1 MSPVPEHGPNTEAQ
15 ESESLP
21 SMQHDSDATIL
32 VVDDTR
38 DRRDVMSML
47 LRQGGFNVLTAEDGR
62 EGFEVARARR
72 PLLVI
77 SDVMMPEVDGI
88 ELCRRLRADS
98 YLYATPILLVSAMRV
113 DDQSAVEGL
122 QAGADDYLEAPYDPM
137 RLIAKVTRLTERA
150 RFEEALKESEERY
163 ALAARGAN
171 DGLWDWRL
179 KSNEI
184 YFSSR
189 WKSMLGYDESEIGNR
204 PEEWFSRVHTDE
216 VEALEAEIADHI
228 KGESSHFEM
237 EHRMLHKDGT
247 YRWMLSRGMVVRDA
261 DGQASRMAGSQSDI
275 TERKQAEEQLLH
287 DAFHDA
293 LTGLPNRALF
303 MDRLSQAVERVK
315 RHPDCSFGV
324 IFLDLD
330 RFKVIN
336 DSLGHMVGDRLLV
349 EVSRRLEGCV
359 RAGDTLARLGGDEF
373 TIILDGVD
381 EVADASAMADRIQ
394 DQLRR
399 PFNLNNQ
406 EVQISASIGIALST
420 LNYEKPEDILRDTNI
435 AMHRAKSAGKARY
448 QVFDATMHFHA
459 LELLRLETDL
469 RRTAEREEYCVHYQP
484 LVSLKTGQLT
494 GFEALVRWQHPE
506 RGFVYPE
513 EFIPVAE
520 ETGLIIALD
529 RWVLREACHQVRLWQ
544 KQFPEQQSLTISVN
558 FSAKQFAQPDLL
570 DHIKHVL
577 KETGLDAGCLKLE
590 ITESVIMSSAESV
603 TTMLSQLKAL
613 GIEIYLDDFG
623 TGYSSLSYLHRFPIH
638 VLKID
643 RSFVSRIGPDGE
655 NAEIARAIITMAHSL
670 GMKVVAEGIETE
682 SQFAELKALSC
693 QYGQGNLFSRP
704 VEALTAEKLLT
715 DLSRQQRLSQPMIKA
730 IPTMV

>member
-1 MSPVPEHGPNTEAQ
+1 
-15 ESESLP
+15 
-21 SMQHDSDATIL
+21 MQHNGDATIL

-38 DRRDVMSML
+38 DRRDVMSIL
-47 LRQGGFNVLTAEDGR
+47 LRQAGFHVFTAEDGR
-62 EGFEVARARR
+62 EGLEIAQAKH

-77 SDVMMPEVDGI
+77 SDVMMPNVDGI

-98 YLYATPILLVSAMRV
+98 DLYATPILLVSAMRV
-113 DDQSAVEGL
+113 DDKSAVEGL

-150 RFEEALKESEERY
+150 RFEEALRESEERY
-163 ALAARGAN
+163 ALASQGAN
-171 DGLWDWRL
+171 DGLWDWKL
-179 KSNEI
+179 KSNET

-189 WKSMLGYDESEIGNR
+189 WKLMLGYQEAEIGNR
-204 PEEWFSRVHTDE
+204 PEDWFSRVHPED

-228 KGESSHFEM
+228 KGETSHFEM

-247 YRWMLSRGMVVRDA
+247 YRWMLSRGMVVRDPE
-261 DGQASRMAGSQSDI
+261 GKASRMAGSQSDI

-315 RHPDCSFGV
+315 RHPDFSFGV

-330 RFKVIN
+330 RFKFIN
-336 DSLGHMVGDRLLV
+336 DSLGHMVGDQLLV
-349 EVSRRLEGCV
+349 AISRRLEGCI
-359 RAGDTLARLGGDEF
+359 RSGDTIARLGGDEF
-373 TIILDGVD
+373 TIILDGI
-381 EVADASAMADRIQ
+381 EESDAIAMADRIQ
-394 DQLRR
+394 AQLRR
-399 PFNLNNQ
+399 PFNLSNH
-406 EVQISASIGIALST
+406 EVQISASVGIALSS

-435 AMHRAKSAGKARY
+435 AMHRAKSAGKACY

-469 RRTAEREEYCVHYQP
+469 RRTAEREEYRVHYQP
-484 LVSLKTGQLT
+484 LVSLQSGQLT

-520 ETGLIIALD
+520 ETGLIISLD
-529 RWVLREACHQVRLWQ
+529 RWVLREACRQVRAWQ
-544 KQFPEQQSLTISVN
+544 KQFPEQQSLTVSVN
-558 FSAKQFAQPDLL
+558 FSARQFSQPDLVE
-570 DHIKHVL
+570 HVQQVL

-590 ITESVIMSSAESV
+590 ITESVFLSSAESV
-603 TTMLSQLKAL
+603 TTILAQLRAL

-623 TGYSSLSYLHRFPIH
+623 TGYSSLSYLHQFPID

-643 RSFVSRIGPDGE
+643 RSFVSRIGPEGE
-655 NAEIARAIITMAHSL
+655 NAEIARAIVTMAHSL
-670 GMKVVAEGIETE
+670 SMKVVAEGIETE
-682 SQFAELKALSC
+682 SQLAELKSLSC
-693 QYGQGNLFSRP
+693 DYGQGILFSKP

-715 DLSRQQRLSQPMIKA
+715 DSSKQNYRSQFTRELA
-730 IPTMV
+730 

>member
-1 MSPVPEHGPNTEAQ
+1 
-15 ESESLP
+15 
-21 SMQHDSDATIL
+21 MQHDGDATIL

-38 DRRDVMSML
+38 DQRDVMSIL
-47 LRQGGFNVLTAEDGR
+47 LRQAGFHVLTAGNGR
-62 EGFEVARARR
+62 EGFEIAQAIH

-77 SDVMMPEVDGI
+77 SDVMMPDVDGI
-88 ELCRRLRADS
+88 ELCRRLRTDS
-98 YLYATPILLVSAMRV
+98 QLYATPILLVSAMRV
-113 DDQSAVEGL
+113 GDQSAVEGL
-122 QAGADDYLEAPYDPM
+122 EAGADDYLEAPYDPM

-171 DGLWDWRL
+171 DGLWDWKL
-179 KSNEI
+179 KSNET
-184 YFSSR
+184 YFSTR
-189 WKSMLGYDESEIGNR
+189 WKSMLGYTEAEIANH
-204 PEEWFSRVHTDE
+204 PEDWFSRVHPDDM
-216 VEALEAEIADHI
+216 EALEAEIADHI

-261 DGQASRMAGSQSDI
+261 DGKASRMAGSQSDI

-336 DSLGHMVGDRLLV
+336 DSLGHMVGDQLLV
-349 EVSRRLEGCV
+349 EISRRLEGCV
-359 RAGDTLARLGGDEF
+359 RSGDTLARLGGDEF
-373 TIILDGVD
+373 TIILDGV
-381 EVADASAMADRIQ
+381 EEAADAVAMADRIQ
-394 DQLRR
+394 EQLRES
-399 PFNLNNQ
+399 FNLNNH
-406 EVQISASIGIALST
+406 EVQISASVGIALST
-420 LNYEKPEDILRDTNI
+420 LKYEKPEDILRDTNI

-484 LVSLKTGQLT
+484 LLSLETGQLT

-520 ETGLIIALD
+520 ETGLIIRLD
-529 RWVLREACHQVRLWQ
+529 RWVLREACRQVRVWQ
-544 KQFPEQQSLTISVN
+544 RQFPEHQPLTVSVN
-558 FSAKQFAQPDLL
+558 FSARQFAQPDLVEYVQQ
-570 DHIKHVL
+570 VL
-577 KETGLDAGCLKLE
+577 RETGLDAGCLKLE
-590 ITESVIMSSAESV
+590 ITESLFMGSIETVNTIL
-603 TTMLSQLKAL
+603 TRLRAL
-613 GIEIYLDDFG
+613 GVEIYLDDFG
-623 TGYSSLSYLHRFPIH
+623 TGYSSLSYLHRFPIN

-643 RSFVSRIGPDGE
+643 RSFVSRIGSRGE
-655 NAEIARAIITMAHSL
+655 NSEIARAIVTMAHSL

-682 SQFAELKALSC
+682 CQLTELKSLSC
-693 QYGQGNLFSRP
+693 EYGQGNLFSLP
-704 VEALTAEKLLT
+704 VEALTAEKLLAELSGQKRRRGPF
-715 DLSRQQRLSQPMIKA
+715 DLSASFSQ
-730 IPTMV
+730 TCF

>member
-1 MSPVPEHGPNTEAQ
+1 
-15 ESESLP
+15 
-21 SMQHDSDATIL
+21 MQHDSDATIL

-47 LRQGGFNVLTAEDGR
+47 LRQGGFRVFTAEDGR

-122 QAGADDYLEAPYDPM
+122 RAGADDYLEAPYDPM

-204 PEEWFSRVHTDE
+204 PEDWFSRVHPDE
-216 VEALEAEIADHI
+216 VEGLEAEIADHI
-228 KGESSHFEM
+228 RGESSHFEM

-247 YRWMLSRGMVVRDA
+247 YRWMLSRGMVVRDT

-336 DSLGHMVGDRLLV
+336 DSLGHMVGDQLLV
-349 EVSRRLEGCV
+349 EVSRRLEGCI

-373 TIILDGVD
+373 TIILDGVG
-381 EVADASAMADRIQ
+381 EAADASAMADRIQ
-394 DQLRR
+394 AQLRR

-435 AMHRAKSAGKARY
+435 AMHKAKSAGKARY

-469 RRTAEREEYCVHYQP
+469 RRTAEREEYRVHYQP
-484 LVSLKTGQLT
+484 LVSLKTGQIT

-506 RGFVYPE
+506 RGFVYPK

-529 RWVLREACHQVRLWQ
+529 RWVLREACQQARIWQ

-558 FSAKQFAQPDLL
+558 FSARQFAQPDLL
-570 DHIKHVL
+570 EHIKNVL

-603 TTMLSQLKAL
+603 TTMLSQLRAL
-613 GIEIYLDDFG
+613 GVEIYLDDFG
-623 TGYSSLSYLHRFPIH
+623 TGYSSLSYLHRFPIQ

-655 NAEIARAIITMAHSL
+655 NAEIARAIVTMAHSL

-682 SQFAELKALSC
+682 SQCAELKSLAC
-693 QYGQGNLFSRP
+693 EYGQGNLFSRP

-715 DLSRQQRLSQPMIKA
+715 DLSGPKWLSQPEVKA
-730 IPTMV
+730 IHNTV

>member
-1 MSPVPEHGPNTEAQ
+1 
-15 ESESLP
+15 
-21 SMQHDSDATIL
+21 MQHDGDATIL
-32 VVDDTR
+32 VVDDTP
-38 DRRDVMSML
+38 DQRDVMSIL
-47 LRQGGFNVLTAEDGR
+47 LRQAGFRVFTAENGSA
-62 EGFEVARARR
+62 GFEVAQAKH

-77 SDVMMPEVDGI
+77 SDVMMPEVNGI

-98 YLYATPILLVSAMRV
+98 NLHATPILLVSAMRV

-150 RFEEALKESEERY
+150 RFEEALRESEERY

-184 YFSSR
+184 YFSAR
-189 WKSMLGYDESEIGNR
+189 WKSMLGYAEDEIGNR
-204 PEEWFSRVHTDE
+204 PEEWFSRVHPDE
-216 VEALEAEIADHI
+216 TEALEAEIAEHTR
-228 KGESSHFEM
+228 GESSHFEM

-247 YRWMLSRGMVVRDA
+247 YRWMLSRGIVVRDE
-261 DGQASRMAGSQSDI
+261 DGRASRMAGSQSDI

-336 DSLGHMVGDRLLV
+336 DSLGHMVGDQLLV
-349 EVSRRLEGCV
+349 EISRRLEGCI
-359 RAGDTLARLGGDEF
+359 RTGDTLARLGGDEF
-373 TIILDGVD
+373 TIILDGVK
-381 EVADASAMADRIQ
+381 ETADAVSMADRIQ
-394 DQLRR
+394 EQLHC
-399 PFNLNNQ
+399 PFNLDNH

-420 LNYEKPEDILRDTNI
+420 LSHDKPEDILRDTNI
-435 AMHRAKSAGKARY
+435 AMHRAKSSGKARH
-448 QVFDATMHFHA
+448 QVFDTTMHFHA
-459 LELLRLETDL
+459 LELLRLETEL
-469 RRTAEREEYCVHYQP
+469 RRTAEGEEYCVHYQP
-484 LVSLKTGQLT
+484 LVSLETGQLT

-506 RGFVYPE
+506 RGFIYPE
-513 EFIPVAE
+513 EFVAVAE
-520 ETGLIIALD
+520 ETGLIISLD
-529 RWVLREACHQVRLWQ
+529 RWVLREACWQVRAWQ
-544 KQFPEQQSLTISVN
+544 RQFPEQQSLTVSVN
-558 FSAKQFAQPDLL
+558 FSARQFSQPDLVE
-570 DHIKHVL
+570 HVQRVL

-590 ITESVIMSSAESV
+590 ITESVFMSSAESV
-603 TTMLSQLKAL
+603 TALLRRLK
-613 GIEIYLDDFG
+613 GIGVEIHLDDFG
-623 TGYSSLSYLHRFPIH
+623 TGYSSLSYLHRFPID

-643 RSFVSRIGPDGE
+643 RSFVTRIGAEGE
-655 NAEIARAIITMAHSL
+655 NAEIARAIVTMAHSL

-682 SQFAELKALSC
+682 SQFAELKSLSC
-693 QYGQGNLFSRP
+693 EYGQGHLFSKP
-704 VEALTAEKLLT
+704 VEALRAEKLLT
-715 DLSRQQRLSQPMIKA
+715 NLSGQKWLSQPGLKA
-730 IPTMV
+730 SHQSL